1 MPTSYNSANISG
13 SNIAVNSPQITLPYV
28 WDSTLN
34 GGAGAWR
41 PGQGGSAGVSGH
53 CIQQKSSTTDSNLT
67 SSALL
72 LNTTEGVHYKH
83 GYLIKINS
91 AGKPGF
97 AARFKVQGSA
107 DNSAWIDLEVNDLT
121 GAAEVQT
128 GVAYYDEWNF
138 NYARV
143 KMEASP
149 GTAGV
154 TGIYTIN
161 ERHDL

>member
-28 WDSTLN
+28 WDTTLN
-34 GGAGAWR
+34 EGAGAWR

-53 CIQQKSSTTDSNLT
+53 CIQQRSSTTDSGLT
-67 SSALL
+67 STALL

-83 GYLIKINS
+83 GYLIRINAS
-91 AGKPGF
+91 AKPGF
-97 AARFKVQGSA
+97 TARFKVQGSA
-107 DNSAWIDLEVNDLT
+107 DNSSWIDLEVNDLT
-121 GAAEVQT
+121 GAAIIT

-138 NYARV
+138 NYARI
-143 KMEASP
+143 KMETSP
-149 GTAGV
+149 GADGV
-154 TGIYTIN
+154 TGVFTID